1 MANSNATMTAEAAVR
16 VLARRRTNQ
25 VVVSTMTIM
34 APWAQEAAT
43 ERDLRCVGFMGG
55 ASTIGLGVALA
66 KPEVPVWILDGDGS
80 LAMQL
85 GSLLTIA
92 NAQPTNFMHIVFN
105 NGVYDTSGA
114 QPTLARDA
122 MSFADMAKSAGYSD
136 TYTFSDIETFDSA
149 IDELMEADGPILIE
163 LMTSPIGKGY
173 VAPSHP
179 ESEPI
184 PALALNWPKVRDAL
198 L

>member
-1 MANSNATMTAEAAVR
+1 MANSNATMTAEAAVL

-25 VVVSTMTIM
+25 VVISTMTIM

-149 IDELMEADGPILIE
+149 IDELMQADGPILIE
-163 LMTSPIGKGY
+163 LITSPIGKGY

-179 ESEPI
+179 ESEPT

>member
-1 MANSNATMTAEAAVR
+1 
-16 VLARRRTNQ
+16 
-25 VVVSTMTIM
+25 MTIM

-92 NAQPTNFMHIVFN
+92 NAQPANFMHIVFN

-179 ESEPI
+179 ESEPT

>member
-136 TYTFSDIETFDSA
+136 TFTFSDIETFDSE
-149 IDELMEADGPILIE
+149 IDELMQSDGPILIE
-163 LMTSPIGKGY
+163 LITSPIGKGY

-179 ESEPI
+179 ESEPT

>member
-1 MANSNATMTAEAAVR
+1 MTNSNATMTAEAAVR

-34 APWAQEAAT
+34 APWAEEAAT

-92 NAQPTNFMHIVFN
+92 NAQPANFVHIVFN

-114 QPTLARDA
+114 QPTLARDT
-122 MSFADMAKSAGYSD
+122 MSFAEMAKSAGYSD
-136 TYTFSDIETFDSA
+136 TYTFSDIETLDSA

-179 ESEPI
+179 STEPT
-184 PALALNWPKVRDAL
+184 PALALNWPKVRQAL

>member
-1 MANSNATMTAEAAVR
+1 
-16 VLARRRTNQ
+16 
-25 VVVSTMTIM
+25 
-34 APWAQEAAT
+34 
-43 ERDLRCVGFMGG
+43 
-55 ASTIGLGVALA
+55 
-66 KPEVPVWILDGDGS
+66 
-80 LAMQL
+80 MQL

-92 NAQPTNFMHIVFN
+92 NAQPANFMHIVFN

-163 LMTSPIGKGY
+163 LITSPIGKGERPWRSR
-173 VAPSHP
+173 ALWA
-179 ESEPI
+179 
-184 PALALNWPKVRDAL
+184 PALMSSDWPAIHAGCRKTSLASTIQARRISTGSWRP
-198 L
+198 